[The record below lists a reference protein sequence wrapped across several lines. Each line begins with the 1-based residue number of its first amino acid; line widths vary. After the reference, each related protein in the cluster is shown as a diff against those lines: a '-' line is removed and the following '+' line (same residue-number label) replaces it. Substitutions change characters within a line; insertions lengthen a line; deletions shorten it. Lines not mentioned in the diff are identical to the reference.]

1 MSLVHPHRRHIPAVN
16 HFGSA
21 SAALRAG
28 QTAAKELLPTT
39 ANTLPGKLFAMLNKL
54 PASGAGKFNLSMED
68 WAARYLTI
76 FGIYMPQG
84 LFALLED
91 KHKWETNG
99 RNALIWTM
107 TLLLT
112 IAVKSDRLST
122 NTLLNVFMKDKNTT
136 DPGKLGFFSKWIQN
150 MKLDGNYFDV
160 LKKAKVDF
168 CPIKDV
174 KRAHWANLDDNQL
187 RKVIKLYD
195 DLAAKVNL
203 EPAEQKIKELIPKF
217 LQRRNAFNLVST
229 GIITLLTMYLIGSLS
244 MELVF
249 RFIAPLDHDFEPE
262 RFKNR
267 GKRQPPNA
275 IPVPPVP
282 TATMGYA
289 YAPMGQRPPTPFQ
302 TFRMAG
308 QHQGGGD
315 PS

>member
-1 MSLVHPHRRHIPAVN
+1 MSLVHPHRRQLHAVN
-16 HFGSA
+16 QFGSA
-21 SAALRAG
+21 SAALRVG

-39 ANTLPGKLFAMLNKL
+39 SNTLSGKLFSMLNKM
-54 PASGAGKFNLSMED
+54 PAGGSGKFNLSMED

-76 FGIYMPQG
+76 FGIYLPQG
-84 LFALLED
+84 LFALWED

-136 DPGKLGFFSKWIQN
+136 DPGKLGFFSKWVQN

-160 LKKAKVDF
+160 LKKANVDF

-249 RFIAPLDHDFEPE
+249 RFIAPFDHDFEPD

-267 GKRQPPNA
+267 GKRQAPA
-275 IPVPPVP
+275 SIPIPPVP
-282 TATMGYA
+282 AATLGMTYPA
-289 YAPMGQRPPTPFQ
+289 ARQTPFQ

-308 QHQGGGD
+308 QQHQGTGGH
-315 PS
+315 S